1 MSNFFYHFTKTVIK
15 YLSLPFIKLDYKS
28 NWPRSTRP
36 KIYAANHPSTL
47 DPVLVMSALKDTV
60 SILITNSVFQIP
72 IIGYL
77 IRKSGH
83 IPVVS
88 DQGNLA
94 YQHALKQLKAGH
106 SILIFP
112 EGRLSAKDG
121 ITYPPFSG
129 VIRLALETK
138 APIVPIGISFAK
150 DKTFTKKIKIKKNY
164 SLARFF
170 WKGKYSLTSGIPM
183 HFSGNLF
190 DKFKINS
197 QKCLLMNTINSLAEE
212 SALRL
217 YRIHR

>member
-94 YQHALKQLKAGH
+94 YQHALKQLKTGK

-112 EGRLSAKDG
+112 EGRLSAIDG

-150 DKTFTKKIKIKKNY
+150 DKTITKNIKIKQKVDM
-164 SLARFF
+164 ARFF
-170 WKGKYSLTSGIPM
+170 IKGKYALTSGTPINV
-183 HFSGNLF
+183 SGNIF
-190 DKFKINS
+190 DKLKINS

-217 YRIHR
+217 YRFRH